1 MQSGEEVE
9 VSELVRRSFQDA
21 VAEHYSA
28 AGVAEFLRF
37 STSEALEERSGEN
50 CQVFVAQTEHGIG
63 GMVEV
68 RDGKHVSMLFVDP
81 EMQRRG
87 IGRKLLHR
95 AIEFCREEAPE
106 LREMTVN
113 SSPNSTAAYHN
124 FGFVEVG
131 PEQEEKGLLFTPM
144 KLMFD

>member
-9 VSELVRRSFQDA
+9 VSELVRRSFQDS
-21 VAEHYSA
+21 VAAHYSA

-37 STSEALEERSGEN
+37 STPEALKKRLERD
-50 CQVFVAQTEHGIG
+50 CQVFVAQTDHAIC
-63 GMVEV
+63 GMIEG

-106 LREMTVN
+106 LREVTVN
-113 SSPNSTAAYHN
+113 SSPNSTGVYRN

-144 KLMFD
+144 KLMLD